1 LVYIETS
8 PKEAVMAAARE
19 ARAERPRKKAILTKR
34 HRATATPKGK
44 AKGAATGPTPG
55 QAKAEFLG
63 LSRRWAAPSI
73 EDVAQ
78 IREGLAVKT
87 LEGLNDV
94 LPGVTYR
101 IVPKSTLATLKRR
114 SDRLPPEQSNRVY
127 QAGKVVGF
135 AMEIYRDEDKV
146 REFLTRRHPM
156 LKDQRPLDVA
166 LESGAGADMVV
177 NLLGRGAYGGG
188 A

>member
-1 LVYIETS
+1 MVVAKEAGAHRARQVAAAPKRRRAPVIVKGKGETS
-8 PKEAVMAAARE
+8 SSA
-19 ARAERPRKKAILTKR
+19 
-34 HRATATPKGK
+34 
-44 AKGAATGPTPG
+44 PG

-73 EDVAQ
+73 DDVAQ
-78 IREGLAVKT
+78 IQEGVAVRT

-94 LPGVTYR
+94 LPGTTYR
-101 IVPKSTLATLKRR
+101 IVPKSTLAALKKR
-114 SDRLPPEQSNRVY
+114 SDRLPPEPSNRVY

-135 AMEIYRDEDKV
+135 AMQIYRDEEKV

-166 LESGAGADMVV
+166 LESGAGADMVI